1 MTEKTTKKK
10 TSSKKTKTTGTPPSA
25 VAEEEKDDAKTPTK
39 EQHFLPEEEEE
50 QQQMMPSSVVKK
62 LPQITVARLLNETQL
77 GVAMHKRI
85 VRQMTELRHV
95 SGNEKF
101 LQDVCTCLLH
111 VLLEYKVYQVV
122 FVVVFIIVFI
132 SSRLYPRLRRVILR
146 MKWIFRDERDTK
158 FFSFFIVPL
167 FVSLDFQSIIF
178 V

>member
-10 TSSKKTKTTGTPPSA
+10 TSSKKTKTTTPPSF
-25 VAEEEKDDAKTPTK
+25 VAEEEKDDAKTPAK

-50 QQQMMPSSVVKK
+50 EQQQTMPSSAVKK

-111 VLLEYKVYQVV
+111 VLLEYKVYLL
-122 FVVVFIIVFI
+122 
-132 SSRLYPRLRRVILR
+132 SLCCRLYICLYIVASLSP
-146 MKWIFRDERDTK
+146 
-158 FFSFFIVPL
+158 SFEK
-167 FVSLDFQSIIF
+167 SDFENEMDF
-178 V
+178 

>member
-10 TSSKKTKTTGTPPSA
+10 TSKKTKTTPPSF
-25 VAEEEKDDAKTPTK
+25 VAEEEKDDATPTK
-39 EQHFLPEEEEE
+39 EQHSPEEEEQQ
-50 QQQMMPSSVVKK
+50 QQQMMPSSAVKK

-111 VLLEYKVYQVV
+111 VLLEYKVYLL
-122 FVVVFIIVFI
+122 
-132 SSRLYPRLRRVILR
+132 SLCGRLYYCLYNIVVLIL
-146 MKWIFRDERDTK
+146 
-158 FFSFFIVPL
+158 V
-167 FVSLDFQSIIF
+167 
-178 V
+178 

>member
-10 TSSKKTKTTGTPPSA
+10 TSTKTKTTGTPPSF

-39 EQHFLPEEEEE
+39 QQHFLPEEEEE
-50 QQQMMPSSVVKK
+50 QQQQMMPSSAVKK

-111 VLLEYKVYQVV
+111 VLLEYKVYLLSLSKSSLLLSLYRR
-122 FVVVFIIVFI
+122 VFILVWEE
-132 SSRLYPRLRRVILR
+132 S
-146 MKWIFRDERDTK
+146 
-158 FFSFFIVPL
+158 
-167 FVSLDFQSIIF
+167 DFENEMDF
-178 V
+178 

>member
-10 TSSKKTKTTGTPPSA
+10 TSSKKTKTTTPPSF

-50 QQQMMPSSVVKK
+50 QQQQQTMPSSAVKK

-111 VLLEYKVYQVV
+111 VLLEYKVYLLRLCG
-122 FVVVFIIVFI
+122 
-132 SSRLYPRLRRVILR
+132 RLYNIVASLSP
-146 MKWIFRDERDTK
+146 
-158 FFSFFIVPL
+158 SFEK
-167 FVSLDFQSIIF
+167 SDFENEMDF
-178 V
+178 